1 MDNLDKQI
9 GEKLKALREKK
20 GYTMRE
26 VAELAEMDHTYISKI
41 EKGKIPSLEK
51 LKRLCSL
58 YDVPVA
64 YLFGDGEFTV
74 PSEAKAKGVK
84 WIRFI
89 DEMERRELEP
99 DEIEQLLDL
108 LKVLKKL

>member
-1 MDNLDKQI
+1 VDNLDKQI

-58 YDVPVA
+58 YGVPVS
-64 YLFGDGEFTV
+64 YLFGDGEFEV
-74 PSEAKAKGVK
+74 PNEVKDKGVK
-84 WIRFI
+84 WISFI
-89 DEMERRELEP
+89 DEMERREMEP
-99 DEIEQLLDL
+99 DEIERLLDL
-108 LKVLKKL
+108 LKILKKL